1 MHNGESVQK
10 SDNDS
15 DSEWE
20 GFEDNDCEWE
30 GFSDLTDLPE
40 PEFISILHKILY
52 DVTQSSSPLNS
63 GFLRYDV
70 FVNKFGGIDAVQ
82 DQILGSLDSDLLKLF
97 LPRDFKEVQDEQAMD
112 QQQTGHIYPRNLQPR

>member
-30 GFSDLTDLPE
+30 GFSDLTDRPE

-52 DVTQSSSPLNS
+52 DGTQSSSPLNS

-97 LPRDFKEVQDEQAMD
+97 ETGELYLETLKKFK
-112 QQQTGHIYPRNLQPR
+112 TSKLRISNKPGT

>member
-30 GFSDLTDLPE
+30 GFSDLPDRSE
-40 PEFISILHKILY
+40 PEFISILHKILH
-52 DVTQSSSPLNS
+52 DVTQSSSPLDS
-63 GFLRYDV
+63 GFL
-70 FVNKFGGIDAVQ
+70 
-82 DQILGSLDSDLLKLF
+82 
-97 LPRDFKEVQDEQAMD
+97 
-112 QQQTGHIYPRNLQPR
+112 